1 MEKNY
6 KNLNSDEINIKD
18 IFKIVSNY
26 RWLIFGVTLLFLVFS
41 LIYLY
46 FKTPT
51 YSSYTILKVKTK
63 DKYQNRKDDILEPI
77 SGSTVTSIEENIA
90 LIKTFYINEKV
101 LNLSK
106 VNYKVQYYE
115 KRGLKSV
122 EISNPLPIRVTDI
135 EIFNRD
141 FLGKRLSI
149 IPKDGG
155 YSISMKYSL
164 FDPLKDMLED
174 RLFRYNETIK
184 TKYFKFKI
192 EKLSNYNRPIEIK
205 INYDN
210 RYVYENIIRDNLDVS
225 QLEEDISLI
234 KISYSDNIEK
244 RGFLYLKSL
253 VDVLIRENLESKNEQ
268 NNRVLDFITQEL
280 DRIKKRLSHSERRLE
295 RYSIKNE
302 VIKPSV
308 QASTYI
314 TKLTD
319 IDIKLS
325 ENLLKKQIVDNI
337 ESIIREDYNLDA
349 ISPLLLA
356 LHDNTTLNLIEML
369 QEAELK
375 RDELLS
381 ELTYKHPKVKAILK
395 KIDTLKRKISLNIK
409 NLKREIVQ
417 TNRSLNR
424 LKTTYEKKIKKL
436 PTKERRLVGIKRDYE
451 VSSKLYNFLL
461 QKKAENEMIRVAIAS
476 DYKVIDRPYSKK
488 IPINYKLIL
497 IVSTL
502 LGLIAGVIL
511 AFLYDIFRD
520 RVLDIEDIE
529 RRTNLPVYRI
539 FTNKDDKLCK
549 NLDSILLESYRNLR
563 TALKL
568 YLKDTHKVILITST
582 TREERPDIVSVNLAK
597 VFAMAE
603 YKTILV
609 DLNIR
614 EPSVDGILELKG
626 LKRGLVDYLISDI
639 KISDIVYRHSRYGLD
654 IVPVGKRDNL
664 NPSEIILSDKLS
676 FLIKRLKSSYD
687 YVILNSTPFG
697 FIQDTKYIMQY
708 SDINLVVFREEYSK
722 KSDILNL
729 NRVVE
734 REGIKNIGV
743 VFIGRS

>member
-1 MEKNY
+1 MYSYMDSSSN
-6 KNLNSDEINIKD
+6 EIDIKD
-18 IFKIVSNY
+18 IFKIVANY
-26 RWLIFGVTLLFLVFS
+26 KWLIFGVTLLFIIFS

-63 DKYQNRKDDILEPI
+63 NKFDNRKDDILEPV

-101 LNLSK
+101 LNLGEVS
-106 VNYKVQYYE
+106 YRVQYY
-115 KRGLKSV
+115 KKKGLKSV
-122 EISNPLPIRVTDI
+122 EISNPLPIKIKDI
-135 EIFNRD
+135 EIFNRE
-141 FLGKRLSI
+141 FLGRRLSI
-149 IPKDGG
+149 IPKDEG

-174 RLFRYNETIK
+174 RLFKYNEVVK

-192 EKLSNYNRPIEIK
+192 EKLSNYNTPVDIK

-234 KISYSDNIEK
+234 KISYSDNIEN

-253 VDVLIRENLESKNEQ
+253 VDVLIRESLKSKNEQ
-268 NNRVLDFITQEL
+268 NNRVLDFIIQEL
-280 DRIKKRLSHSERRLE
+280 DRIKDKLAHSERSLE
-295 RYSIKNE
+295 RYSIRNE
-302 VIKPSV
+302 AIEPSV

-325 ENLLKKQIVDNI
+325 DNLLKKRIIDNI
-337 ESIIREDYNLDA
+337 ESIIQQDYNLDA

-369 QEAELK
+369 QEAQLK

-395 KIDTLKRKISLNIK
+395 KIDTLRKKIYLNIK
-409 NLKREIVQ
+409 NLKREIIQ

-424 LKTTYEKKIKKL
+424 LKASYEKKIKRL
-436 PTKERRLVGIKRDYE
+436 PTKERRLVSIKRDYE

-502 LGLIAGVIL
+502 LGFIVGVVL

-520 RVLDIEDIE
+520 KILDVRDIEK
-529 RRTNLPVYRI
+529 RTNLSVYRI
-539 FTNKDDKLCK
+539 LTNPDNKSCK

-568 YLKDTHKVILITST
+568 YLKDKYKVILITST
-582 TREERPDIVSVNLAK
+582 NREERPSSVSVNLAK
-597 VFAMAE
+597 VFAMAK
-603 YKTILV
+603 YKTILI
-609 DLNIR
+609 DLDIR
-614 EPSVDGILELKG
+614 EPSVDEMLNLGDIKM
-626 LKRGLVDYLISDI
+626 GLVDYLTSNIEISDI
-639 KISDIVYRHSRYGLD
+639 IYRHSKYGLD
-654 IVPVGKRDNL
+654 VIPVGKKDEIK
-664 NPSEIILSDKLS
+664 PSEIILTNKLS
-676 FLIKRLKSSYD
+676 FLIKSLKSNYD
-687 YVILNSTPFG
+687 YVLINSTPFG

-708 SDINLVVFREEYSK
+708 SNINLVVFRKGYSR
-722 KSDILNL
+722 KSDILKL

-734 REGIKNIGV
+734 KEGIKNIGI
-743 VFIGRS
+743 VFIDKN